1 MEGNGRDEEEGV
13 RKHVKREKRA
23 GFKFENATDDKIR
36 GRKRNASCNTSA

>member
-23 GFKFENATDDKIR
+23 RFKFENATDDNKIR
-36 GRKRNASCNTSA
+36 GGEKERQL